1 MNRLIELAEELYAL
15 GQNPFE
21 DIHRNAD
28 AMQDIAV
35 DFGQAIQ
42 ETGQMILRYQKDI
55 TELTDKIKWMADR
68 IIELEL
74 KHETRH

>member
-15 GQNPFE
+15 GQNPFL
-21 DIHRNAD
+21 DPND
-28 AMQDIAV
+28 NGSAMESLAV

-42 ETGQMILRYQKDI
+42 ETGEMILRYQKDI
-55 TELTDKIKWMADR
+55 QELMDKIRWMSAK
-68 IIELEL
+68 INELEL

>member
-1 MNRLIELAEELYAL
+1 
-15 GQNPFE
+15 
-21 DIHRNAD
+21 
-28 AMQDIAV
+28 V

-55 TELTDKIKWMADR
+55 TELTDKIKWMAAR